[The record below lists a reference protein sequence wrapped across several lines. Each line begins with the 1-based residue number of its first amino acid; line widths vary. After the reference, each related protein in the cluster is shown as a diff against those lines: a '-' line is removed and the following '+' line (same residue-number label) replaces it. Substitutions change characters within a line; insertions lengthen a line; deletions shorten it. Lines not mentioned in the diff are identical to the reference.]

1 VILCLEGERNYL
13 REKQIRLIC
22 RVAGLLVVLSLSPLV
37 QAQNQPPIQANE
49 DCLAYAYTRSGQ
61 HGFLLENNSI
71 AYGNTVFIR
80 TNCDQLDVYFDGV
93 KQSTYTN
100 QSLIQIYFEG
110 YSLNMTLR
118 SDNYTYYANNVVLFE
133 SQFSWSDN
141 YLQYQEQLPQL
152 TFIELGKMTFQEN
165 VVSVAS
171 IAIVWFLSVNIYWAL
186 INHYLDRNLFE
197 EVVE

>member
-1 VILCLEGERNYL
+1 MKENFNRLC
-13 REKQIRLIC
+13 C
-22 RVAGLLVVLSLSPLV
+22 RVVGLLVVLSLLPLV
-37 QAQNQPPIQANE
+37 QAQSQPPIQQDE
-49 DCLAYAYTRSGQ
+49 CLAYAFTRSGQ

-80 TNCDQLDVYFDGV
+80 SNCEQLTIFMDGEFY
-93 KQSTYTN
+93 SSHSN
-100 QSLIQIYFEG
+100 QSEIQIYFEG
-110 YSLNMTLR
+110 FSLNMTIE
-118 SDNYTYYANNVVLFE
+118 SGNFTYYAQNVVLFE
-133 SQFSWSDN
+133 SQFAWSQN
-141 YLQYQEQLPQL
+141 YLEYQENLPEL
-152 TFIELGKMTFQEN
+152 TFVELGKMVFQEN